1 QEKDPRALEY
11 AEKANQITAD
21 NPAAMDTLAWIL
33 LEQGKTARA
42 LGLLQKAVAIAPQ
55 LTEIHY
61 HLAVAL
67 VKSGDKV
74 QARKELELL
83 LKDKKPF
90 PEIEQ
95 ARALLKQL

>member
-1 QEKDPRALEY
+1 MGLTSLGKSLSKLGCNATSVMSLRTS
-11 AEKANQITAD
+11 EKANQITAD

-33 LEQGKTARA
+33 LEQSKTARA

-55 LTEIHY
+55 LTEIRY

-83 LKDKKPF
+83 LKC
-90 PEIEQ
+90 
-95 ARALLKQL
+95 